1 MAPKINLLAPL
12 NQGHK
17 SPAQCVYMCVLE
29 RINTRERGAQI
40 ASSESD
46 VFRRS
51 FSIRFRLPT
60 ELVFNNNRIDLGV
73 NKGEVRQGKRRKWPL
88 GLRGGGGASA

>member
-12 NQGHK
+12 NPGHK
-17 SPAQCVYMCVLE
+17 SPARTQCAYVCAGHVADKQ
-29 RINTRERGAQI
+29 TRSLAHD
-40 ASSESD
+40 SD

-73 NKGEVRQGKRRKWPL
+73 NKGEVRQGKHRK
-88 GLRGGGGASA
+88 